1 MESILIEL
9 FPLIT
14 NVCLL
19 ILTEHKHAGNFQ
31 MVAPEQLKVPTFR
44 IKIPISINIGHS
56 KVLKLIQ

>member
-9 FPLIT
+9 FPLTT
-14 NVCLL
+14 NVCSL
-19 ILTEHKHAGNFQ
+19 ILTEHKYAGNFQ
-31 MVAPEQLKVPTFR
+31 TASPEQLKVPTFR